1 MTDLRP
7 IEELSDKH
15 LAAMS
20 ARARPSSD
28 LEAAK
33 DEVFSLEIKLRE
45 ATTTHNKTFRPG
57 MTDAKAMQSQLA
69 IDRIKEQLL
78 WARRDLEGR
87 QKYTDHLA
95 AHDAREANAH
105 LPKNRLFAVKDEHG
119 RIIRHRAA
127 SQAQLTGELTP
138 GYTIVAEVFGF
149 ASDGTG
155 GIAVSTDPN
164 TPSFFEGFVAAFGR
178 RIARVARGK
187 RSNSQ
192 TNINC
197 F

>member
-20 ARARPSSD
+20 AKARPSSD

-138 GYTIVAEVFGF
+138 GYTIVAEVS
-149 ASDGTG
+149 ALRAT
-155 GIAVSTDPN
+155 AR
-164 TPSFFEGFVAAFGR
+164 AALRYRQIQTR
-178 RIARVARGK
+178 RRFLRGSS
-187 RSNSQ
+187 RRLAAELLAWLAANGV
-192 TNINC
+192 TVRRT
-197 F
+197 